1 MSKSVRK
8 IMAIRDLTRSEFE
21 EVMAA
26 YVRPSDAIDS
36 FEHLVGRGPQLESIE
51 EAIVSPGKHVFIYG
65 DRGAGKTSLAQT
77 IAYAHNPSSSTPVLV
92 ACGKKTTFSSI
103 VYDIAVQLV
112 GRSRFSI
119 AEGGRTYGAQISVG
133 PFAGIGGGV
142 TGSTS
147 EKISERQID
156 VVDLNAATALLS
168 EAASIRGSRSIV
180 VIDEFENLPALEDRQ
195 LFAELIKQL
204 SDRKV
209 SVTLVFCGIGKSLED
224 LLQGHGSSDRYLHE
238 EKLPTPPLNFGQQW
252 EIVDAAAAKLGL
264 TVNSDSRLRI
274 AQVSDGFPHYVHLI
288 CEKLF
293 WRAFRADDVIEEL
306 SPDDYMGAVRTAL
319 NSVEARLRAAYDL
332 AVKKDLDQYQEV
344 LWAVADHYELS
355 RNTQSIYS
363 NSYERIM
370 EARGRAPL
378 TQKIFMARITAL
390 KSTRHGSILTGDRRG
405 WIRFS
410 ENLIRGYVRLVAE
423 ASGVRLALE
432 HEPAPPPKVLTA
444 NAGRRGIDPAAPRR
458 SYESWGKGM

>member
-1 MSKSVRK
+1 
-8 IMAIRDLTRSEFE
+8 MAIKGLTRSEFE
-21 EVMAA
+21 AVMAA

-36 FEHLVGRGPQLESIE
+36 FEHLVGRGPQLERIE
-51 EAIVSPGKHVFIYG
+51 EAVVSPGKHVFIYG

-77 IAYAHNPSSSTPVLV
+77 IAHAHNPSSSTPVLV

-103 VYDIAVQLV
+103 VYDVAAQLV
-112 GRSRFSI
+112 GRSRFSV
-119 AEGGRTYGAQISVG
+119 AETSRAQTVQLSLG
-133 PFAGIGGGV
+133 PFSGISSAISGGA
-142 TGSTS
+142 T
-147 EKISERQID
+147 EKLSERLID
-156 VVDLNAATALLS
+156 VVDLNAASALLS
-168 EAASIRGSRSIV
+168 EAANFRGGRSIV

-209 SVTLVFCGIGKSLED
+209 PVTLVFCGIGKSLDD
-224 LLQGHGSSDRYLHE
+224 LLHGHASSHRYLHE

-252 EIVDAAAAKLGL
+252 EIVDAAAARLGL
-264 TVNSDSRLRI
+264 SVNSDSRLRI

-293 WRAFRADDVIEEL
+293 WRAFRADEEIEEL
-306 SPDDYMGAVRTAL
+306 SPEDYMAAVQTAL

-370 EARGRAPL
+370 EARGRTPL
-378 TQKIFMARITAL
+378 AQKTFMTRLTAL
-390 KSTRHGSILTGDRRG
+390 KSPRHGSILTGDRRG

-444 NAGRRGIDPAAPRR
+444 NTGRRGIDPAAPRR
-458 SYESWGKGM
+458 SYGSWGKGI

>member
-1 MSKSVRK
+1 
-8 IMAIRDLTRSEFE
+8 MAIKGLSRTDFE
-21 EVMAA
+21 AVMAA

-36 FEHLVGRGPQLESIE
+36 FEHLVGRGPQLNSIE
-51 EAIVSPGKHVFIYG
+51 EAIVSPGKHIFIYG

-77 IAYAHNPSSSTPVLV
+77 VAHIHNPSSSAPVFV

-103 VYDIAVQLV
+103 VYDIAAQLI
-112 GRSRFSI
+112 GRSRLLIEERSR
-119 AEGGRTYGAQISVG
+119 AGGMTLNFGS
-133 PFAGIGGGV
+133 FAGAS
-142 TGSTS
+142 GSSS
-147 EKISERQID
+147 EKIAERNID

-168 EAASIRGSRSIV
+168 EAAINRGSRSIV

-209 SVTLVFCGIGKSLED
+209 PVTLVFCGIGKSLDD

-252 EIVDAAAAKLGL
+252 EIVDGAAAKLGL

-293 WRAFRADDVIEEL
+293 WRAFRSDEEIEEL
-306 SPDDYMGAVRTAL
+306 TPEDYMGAVQAAL
-319 NSVEARLRAAYDL
+319 NSVEARLRTAYDL
-332 AVKKDLDQYQEV
+332 AVKKDLDEYQEV

-370 EARGRAPL
+370 EERGRKPL
-378 TQKIFMARITAL
+378 TQKTFMTRLSAL
-390 KSTRHGSILTGDRRG
+390 KTPRHGSILISERRG

-423 ASGVRLALE
+423 AGGVRLALE

-444 NAGRRGIDPAAPRR
+444 DTGRRGIDPAAPRR
-458 SYESWGKGM
+458 NYGSWGRGM

>member
-1 MSKSVRK
+1 
-8 IMAIRDLTRSEFE
+8 MAIKGMTRLEFE
-21 EVMAA
+21 GVMAA

-36 FEHLVGRGPQLESIE
+36 FEHLVGRGLQLERIE

-77 IAYAHNPSSSTPVLV
+77 IAHAHNPSSSTPVLV

-103 VYDIAVQLV
+103 VYDIAAQLI
-112 GRSRFSI
+112 GRSRFSV
-119 AEGGRTYGAQISVG
+119 AEGSRTLGAQLAAG
-133 PFAGIGGGV
+133 PFAGISGGV
-142 TGSTS
+142 NGSTTV
-147 EKISERQID
+147 KIAERQID

-168 EAASIRGSRSIV
+168 EAASVRGSRSIV

-209 SVTLVFCGIGKSLED
+209 PVTLVFCGIGESLQD
-224 LLQGHGSSDRYLHE
+224 LLEGHGSSDRYLHE

-252 EIVDAAAAKLGL
+252 EIVDSAAAKLGL
-264 TVNSDSRLRI
+264 MVNSDSRLRI

-293 WRAFRADDVIEEL
+293 WRAFRADEEVDEL
-306 SPDDYMGAVRTAL
+306 TPDDYMAAVQTAL

-332 AVKKDLDQYQEV
+332 AVRKDLDQYQEV
-344 LWAVADHYELS
+344 LWAVADHYELT

-370 EARGRAPL
+370 SARGRPPL
-378 TQKIFMARITAL
+378 TQKMFMARIAAL
-390 KSTRHGSILTGDRRG
+390 KSPRHGSILTGDRRG
-405 WIRFS
+405 WVRYS
-410 ENLIRGYVRLVAE
+410 ENLIRGYVRLIAE

-444 NAGRRGIDPAAPRR
+444 NAGRRGMDPAAPRR
-458 SYESWGKGM
+458 SYGSWGKGM

>member
-1 MSKSVRK
+1 M
-8 IMAIRDLTRSEFE
+8 
-21 EVMAA
+21 
-26 YVRPSDAIDS
+26 
-36 FEHLVGRGPQLESIE
+36 
-51 EAIVSPGKHVFIYG
+51 
-65 DRGAGKTSLAQT
+65 
-77 IAYAHNPSSSTPVLV
+77 
-92 ACGKKTTFSSI
+92 
-103 VYDIAVQLV
+103 
-112 GRSRFSI
+112 
-119 AEGGRTYGAQISVG
+119 
-133 PFAGIGGGV
+133 
-142 TGSTS
+142 
-147 EKISERQID
+147 
-156 VVDLNAATALLS
+156 VDLNAATALLR
-168 EAASIRGSRSIV
+168 EAAITRGGSRSIV
-180 VIDEFENLPALEDRQ
+180 VIDEFENLPTLEDRQ

-209 SVTLVFCGIGKSLED
+209 PITLVFCGIGKSLED

-252 EIVDAAAAKLGL
+252 EIVDAAASKLGL

-293 WRAFRADDVIEEL
+293 WRAFRAEEDVEEL
-306 SPDDYMGAVRTAL
+306 SPEDYIGAIQTAL
-319 NSVEARLRAAYDL
+319 NSVEARLRAAYDI

-370 EARGRAPL
+370 EARNRTPL
-378 TQKIFMARITAL
+378 TQKTFMTRVTSL
-390 KSTRHGSILTGDRRG
+390 KSSRHGSILTGDRRG
-405 WIRFS
+405 WVRFS

-432 HEPAPPPKVLTA
+432 HEPAPQPKLLTA
-444 NAGRRGIDPAAPRR
+444 NTGRQGIDPAAPRR
-458 SYESWGKGM
+458 SYGSWGKGMGK